1 MIQAA
6 VCLRIQY
13 ASVIDEL
20 HMTLIP
26 AHTYMY
32 VKWCRVHE
40 IKAASKCDATLVS
53 YSGILTPVW
62 LAALT

>member
-20 HMTLIP
+20 HMTSIP
-26 AHTYMY
+26 AHTYMH
-32 VKWCRVHE
+32 VKWCRAHE
-40 IKAASKCDATLVS
+40 IKAA
-53 YSGILTPVW
+53 
-62 LAALT
+62 